1 MIGRTVGAAVCSAE
15 LSALFP
21 AHCSGERMAME
32 PIVFGAVVATI
43 GHDVVAAVC
52 SAELTA
58 DKPTTFASPPSST
71 MSLQQSARPSS
82 QPIPWPWGQLS
93 LQPSPQPSGRSS
105 LQRSAQ
111 SSSHLHSR
119 AQGLHR
125 SRTSLSSQAFAQEFR
140 AVCDAFGSKAGPCFV

>member
-1 MIGRTVGAAVCSAE
+1 MAVEPTVFAAIVHAVVRAVCSAE
-15 LSALFP
+15 LKAVEP
-21 AHCSGERMAME
+21 AVFEAAEYTAE
-32 PIVFGAVVATI
+32 PTVF
-43 GHDVVAAVC
+43 AAVC